1 MSMCKKLNFGLVGVG
16 HLGTFHLK
24 LLKEIENINFVGF
37 YELDKQKASKIESE
51 YAVRSYS
58 DYDSLLNDI
67 EALSIVIPT
76 NLHYKIAKKALEKG
90 KHVFIEKPIT
100 ETIAHAKELIAMAE
114 RSNLKIQVG
123 HIERFN
129 PAILSIEKYNLSPL
143 FVESHRLDQF
153 KPRGVEVAV
162 VLDLM
167 IHDIDII
174 LSLIKSPIASVEANG
189 VAIVSDTLDIAN
201 ARITFQNGAVA
212 NVTSSRISQKKMRKM
227 RIFQKDAYISVDF
240 QQGLSE
246 VFRLADE
253 HEKNVNTL
261 VSLGQIE
268 KAKQKKNIIYE
279 QPEVKEINALK
290 YELELF
296 SSAVLNDT
304 VPVVSAYDGLRALE
318 VADLIMQRINKQNLS

>member
-1 MSMCKKLNFGLVGVG
+1 MSKKLNIGLVGVG

-37 YELDKQKASKIESE
+37 YELNKEKAANIESE
-51 YAVRSYS
+51 YAVKSYPT
-58 DYDSLLNDI
+58 YESLLDDVK
-67 EALSIVIPT
+67 ALSIVTPT
-76 NLHYKIAKKALEKG
+76 NLHYEIAKKALEKG
-90 KHVFIEKPIT
+90 KHIFIEKPIT
-100 ETIAHAKELIAMAE
+100 ETITHAKDLISIAE
-114 RSNLKIQVG
+114 GSNLKIQVG

-129 PAILSIEKYNLSPL
+129 PAIISIEKYNLSPL
-143 FVESHRLDQF
+143 FIESHRLDQF
-153 KPRGVEVAV
+153 KPRGVDVAV

-174 LSLIKSPIASVEANG
+174 LTLIKSPIANVEANG

-201 ARITFQNGAVA
+201 ARITFQNGSVA

-253 HEKNVNTL
+253 NEKNVGMSVN
-261 VSLGQIE
+261 LGQIE
-268 KAKQKKNIIYE
+268 KAKQKKNIVYE

-296 SSAVLNDT
+296 SDAVLNDKT
-304 VPVVSAYDGLRALE
+304 PVVSARDGLRALE
-318 VADLIMQRINKQNLS
+318 AADLIIQQINKQNLY

>member
-1 MSMCKKLNFGLVGVG
+1 MCKKLNFGLVGVG

-37 YELDKQKASKIESE
+37 YELDKEKASNIESE
-51 YAVRSYS
+51 YAVKSYS
-58 DYDSLLNDI
+58 NYDSLLNDV

-76 NLHYKIAKKALEKG
+76 NLHYEIAKKALEKG
-90 KHVFIEKPIT
+90 KHIFIEKPIT

-129 PAILSIEKYNLSPL
+129 PAILSIEKYNLCPL
-143 FVESHRLDQF
+143 FIESHRLDQF

-189 VAIVSDTLDIAN
+189 VAIISDTLDIAN
-201 ARITFQNGAVA
+201 ARITFQNGSVA

-253 HEKNVNTL
+253 NEKKVEMS

-268 KAKQKKNIIYE
+268 KAKQKKNIVYE

-290 YELELF
+290 YEIELF
-296 SSAVLNDT
+296 SNSVLNDT
-304 VPVVSAYDGLRALE
+304 TPVVSAYDGLRALE
-318 VADLIMQRINKQNLS
+318 VADLIMQKINKQNSY

>member
-1 MSMCKKLNFGLVGVG
+1 MNKKLNIGLVGVG

-37 YELDKQKASKIESE
+37 YELDKEKASNIESE
-51 YAVRSYS
+51 YAVKSYS
-58 DYDSLLNDI
+58 TYESLLDDV
-67 EALSIVIPT
+67 EALSIVTPT
-76 NLHYKIAKKALEKG
+76 NLHYEIAKKALEKG
-90 KHVFIEKPIT
+90 KHVFLEKPVT
-100 ETIAHAKELIAMAE
+100 ETIAQAKELIGIAE
-114 RSNLKIQVG
+114 SSDLKIQVG

-129 PAILSIEKYNLSPL
+129 PAIISIEKYNLAPL
-143 FVESHRLDQF
+143 FIESHRLDQF
-153 KPRGVEVAV
+153 KPRGVDVAV

-174 LSLIKSPIASVEANG
+174 LSLVKSPIANVEANG

-201 ARITFQNGAVA
+201 ARITFQNGSVA

-227 RIFQKDAYISVDF
+227 RIFQKDAYISIDF

-253 HEKNVNTL
+253 NEKNAGMSVN
-261 VSLGQIE
+261 LGQIE
-268 KAKQKKNIIYE
+268 KAKQKKNIVYE
-279 QPEVKEINALK
+279 QPEVREINALK

-296 SSAVLNDT
+296 SAAVLNDRT
-304 VPVVSAYDGLRALE
+304 PVVSAYDGLRALE
-318 VADLIMQRINKQNLS
+318 AADLIIQAINKQNLC

>member
-37 YELDKQKASKIESE
+37 YELDKEKASNIESE
-51 YAVRSYS
+51 YAVKSYS
-58 DYDSLLNDI
+58 NYDSLLNDV

-76 NLHYKIAKKALEKG
+76 NLHYEIAKKALEKG
-90 KHVFIEKPIT
+90 KHIFIEKPIT

-129 PAILSIEKYNLSPL
+129 PAILSIEKYNLCPL
-143 FVESHRLDQF
+143 FIESHRLDQF

-189 VAIVSDTLDIAN
+189 VAIISDTLDIAN
-201 ARITFQNGAVA
+201 ARITFQNGSVA

-253 HEKNVNTL
+253 NEKKVEMS

-268 KAKQKKNIIYE
+268 KAKQKKNIVYE

-290 YELELF
+290 YEIELF
-296 SSAVLNDT
+296 SNSVLNDT
-304 VPVVSAYDGLRALE
+304 TPVVSAYDGLRALE
-318 VADLIMQRINKQNLS
+318 VADLIMQKINKQNSY

>member
-1 MSMCKKLNFGLVGVG
+1 MCKKVNVGLVGVG

-37 YELDKQKASKIESE
+37 YEVDKAKAANIESE
-51 YAVRSYS
+51 YNVKPYPT
-58 DYDSLLNDI
+58 YDSLLNDV
-67 EALSIVIPT
+67 EALSIVTPT
-76 NLHYKIAKKALEKG
+76 NLHYETAKKALEKG
-90 KHVFIEKPIT
+90 KHIFIEKPIT
-100 ETIAHAKELIAMAE
+100 ETITQAKELISIAE
-114 RSNLKIQVG
+114 GSNLKIQVG

-129 PAILSIEKYNLSPL
+129 PAIISIEKYNLAPL
-143 FVESHRLDQF
+143 FIESHRLDQF
-153 KPRGVEVAV
+153 KPRGVDVAV

-201 ARITFQNGAVA
+201 ARITFQNGSVA

-253 HEKNVNTL
+253 NEKNVGMS

-268 KAKQKKNIIYE
+268 KAKQKKNIVYE

-296 SSAVLNDT
+296 SNAILNNT
-304 VPVVSAYDGLRALE
+304 IPVVSAYDGLRALE
-318 VADLIMQRINKQNLS
+318 AADLIMQRINKQNLY

>member
-37 YELDKQKASKIESE
+37 YELDKQKAYKIESE

-58 DYDSLLNDI
+58 DYDSLLNDV

-76 NLHYKIAKKALEKG
+76 NLHYEIAKKALEKG
-90 KHVFIEKPIT
+90 KHIFIEKPIT

-153 KPRGVEVAV
+153 KPRGIEVAV

-174 LSLIKSPIASVEANG
+174 LSLVKSPIASVEANG

-253 HEKNVNTL
+253 SEKNTSTL

-304 VPVVSAYDGLRALE
+304 MPVVSAYDGLRALE